1 MTNSF
6 VWNRNL
12 KSNSVN
18 ITKRVVTA
26 LGVLA
31 IAVAVPLVAVA
42 SVEGSLYAVQTKLVG
57 TILPLAAICGLV
69 VAGFSFVAGH
79 ANARQHLTLAIMGAI
94 IGFGAESIVSMIRSL
109 IS

>member
-1 MTNSF
+1 MTNLF
-6 VWNRNL
+6 VWNQNPRCTANT
-12 KSNSVN
+12 
-18 ITKRVVTA
+18 TKRILTTVAVTA
-26 LGVLA
+26 LSL
-31 IAVAVPLVAVA
+31 AVPITAAA